1 MRRSTS
7 VAASII
13 AKIKVLTLTA
23 RKEAPLIMLIE
34 IRAFFC
40 PHSINDDG
48 LGESATK
55 C

>member
-13 AKIKVLTLTA
+13 AEIKVLTLTA

-40 PHSINDDG
+40 PHSINDDE